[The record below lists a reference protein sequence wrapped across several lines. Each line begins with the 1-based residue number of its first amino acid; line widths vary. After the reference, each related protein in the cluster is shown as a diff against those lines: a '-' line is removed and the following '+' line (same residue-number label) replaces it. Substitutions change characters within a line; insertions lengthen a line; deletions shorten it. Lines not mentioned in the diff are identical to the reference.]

1 MVECRR
7 LKNVRLI
14 FGEVDPR
21 VRIPS
26 PPPFFQDPGRISRG
40 LAYAMGTSATET
52 PRHAEGPRYRAGG
65 LHRFPG
71 NQVFEGHLPK
81 NARLIFGVYAYYHET
96 TRKTAI
102 VPLCYSNAGKS
113 PKVVTSE
120 RRGKVT

>member
-14 FGEVDPR
+14 FGELIRGFESRPLR
-21 VRIPS
+21 LSFKTR
-26 PPPFFQDPGRISRG
+26 QDKPGSCICDGYFCDRN
-40 LAYAMGTSATET
+40 
-52 PRHAEGPRYRAGG
+52 PWHAEGPRYRAGG

-96 TRKTAI
+96 TQKYQWLR
-102 VPLCYSNAGKS
+102 Y
-113 PKVVTSE
+113 VTVMRSMF
-120 RRGKVT
+120 VQ

>member
-52 PRHAEGPRYRAGG
+52 HGMQKA
-65 LHRFPG
+65 PG
-71 NQVFEGHLPK
+71 IEPGAFTVFRVTRCLKGT
-81 NARLIFGVYAYYHET
+81 F
-96 TRKTAI
+96 RKT
-102 VPLCYSNAGKS
+102 PD
-113 PKVVTSE
+113 
-120 RRGKVT
+120 